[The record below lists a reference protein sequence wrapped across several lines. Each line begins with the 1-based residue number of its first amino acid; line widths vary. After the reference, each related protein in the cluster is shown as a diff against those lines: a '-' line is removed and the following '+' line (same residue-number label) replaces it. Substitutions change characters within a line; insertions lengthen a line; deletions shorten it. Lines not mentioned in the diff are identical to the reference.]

1 MTFFLRRF
9 RRHRQQQTRSLPPLN
24 WVQPWWVHRWR
35 EQNQQIATDTPQ
47 SNKVARS
54 WTLLGNLESPARI
67 AVDRRGLVA
76 ARPGSW
82 SLDWW
87 LRVDDDWIFPSEHG
101 AVRQRLI
108 DGAPVVETVIRAAGG
123 DLIHRVYAARGD
135 SEYLI
140 VEVDNQATR
149 PVALA
154 WAIRPYDHLGG
165 GRVENIGLED
175 RTLYIDGQV
184 GVICG
189 RTPGRLVTGS
199 GGVDPALSLDK
210 TEESPKSVVCEQ
222 GMASAALITPLVHG
236 ATLRCVV
243 PLGAPPDSDPT
254 SKLPT
259 ASQVARGWGHHA
271 VKASRFLLPPGHL
284 NDVFDAARQSL
295 LLASTGEDLVPA
307 PGGPPHTASDE
318 AAVLI
323 GLAECGYEIAVRE
336 ILISRAKRQDRM
348 GAVVHNGVDV
358 TSATLTAAGR
368 ALELAPD
375 KALSKALSEF
385 AADGARW
392 ILANPDP
399 TAKEGLLSASQIL
412 KGVGADKAVHELTEL
427 IPSLTVP
434 DTQKSDDIKGIH
446 TLEMAKSAFDQLTTN
461 PETGF
466 VKLEQLASLASP
478 TMNWPTCV
486 DPSTK
491 NGTAGAGHDLRV
503 SAWFV
508 RSLLRLLV
516 DDTRGQLR
524 FALVW
529 PKEWFGLGVEV
540 HGVPSRYGDVSWAV
554 RWHGDRPAVL
564 WEVDGGPIDLKI
576 QVPGLDPKFQ
586 GEGCVGEQLLSPV
599 RNGSEM
605 YDPLDADPEPP
616 VSGTFS

>member
-1 MTFFLRRF
+1 MTFFRRRF
-9 RRHRQQQTRSLPPLN
+9 RGNQQQQTRCLPPLN

-35 EQNQQIATDTPQ
+35 EQNQQIAINTPQ

-54 WTLLGNLESPARI
+54 WTLLGNLDSSERI

-76 ARPGSW
+76 VRPGSW

-123 DLIHRVYAARGD
+123 DLIHRVYVARAD
-135 SEYLI
+135 SEYLV

-165 GRVENIGLED
+165 GRVENIELDD
-175 RTLYIDGQV
+175 RTLHVDGQV

-189 RTPGRLVTGS
+189 RTPGRFITGS
-199 GGVDPALSLDK
+199 GGIDPALSLDT
-210 TEESPKSVVCEQ
+210 TEGGPKSVVCEQ

-236 ATLRCVV
+236 ATLRCMV
-243 PLGAPPDSDPT
+243 PLGTSPDSQPT
-254 SKLPT
+254 SKIPT

-271 VKASRFLLPPGHL
+271 VNASRFVLPAGHV
-284 NDVFDAARQSL
+284 NDVFDASRQSL

-323 GLAECGYEIAVRE
+323 GLAECGYEAAVRQ

-348 GAVVHNGVDV
+348 GAVIHNDIDV
-358 TSATLTAAGR
+358 TSATLAAAGR
-368 ALELAPD
+368 ALEIAPD
-375 KALSKALSEF
+375 TALSEALSEF

-399 TAKEGLLSASQIL
+399 SAREGLLSANRIL
-412 KGVGADKAVHELTEL
+412 KSVGADKAVRELEEL
-427 IPSLTVP
+427 IPSVIVP
-434 DTQKSDDIKGIH
+434 DTQKSHDTGDVNV
-446 TLEMAKSAFDQLTTN
+446 LEMAKSAFDQLATD
-461 PETGF
+461 PETVF
-466 VKLEQLASLASP
+466 AKMEQLASLASP
-478 TMNWPTCV
+478 TMNWPTCL

-516 DDTRGQLR
+516 DDTGDQLR

-529 PKEWFGLGVEV
+529 PKEWLGLGAEV
-540 HGVPSRYGDVSWAV
+540 HGLPTRYGNVSWAV
-554 RWHGDRPAVL
+554 RWHADRPAVL
-564 WEVDGGPIDLKI
+564 WEVDGGPTNLKV
-576 QVPGLDPKFQ
+576 QVPGLDPQFE
-586 GEGCVGEQLLSPV
+586 GEGPVGEELLSPV
-599 RNGSEM
+599 GHAIEM
-605 YDPLDADPEPP
+605 HDSDDADPEPP
-616 VSGTFS
+616 ASGTFS

>member
-9 RRHRQQQTRSLPPLN
+9 RRHRQQQTRCLPPLN

-35 EQNQQIATDTPQ
+35 EQNQQITIETPQ

-54 WTLLGNLESPARI
+54 WTLLGNLESLARI

-123 DLIHRVYAARGD
+123 DLIHRVYAARAD

-199 GGVDPALSLDK
+199 GGVDPALLLDK
-210 TEESPKSVVCEQ
+210 TEETPNSVVCEQ

-254 SKLPT
+254 SKIPT

-271 VKASRFLLPPGHL
+271 VKASRFMLPPGHL

-295 LLASTGEDLVPA
+295 LLASTVKTLCLRQE
-307 PGGPPHTASDE
+307 
-318 AAVLI
+318 VLRI
-323 GLAECGYEIAVRE
+323 RPV
-336 ILISRAKRQDRM
+336 M
-348 GAVVHNGVDV
+348 
-358 TSATLTAAGR
+358 
-368 ALELAPD
+368 
-375 KALSKALSEF
+375 
-385 AADGARW
+385 
-392 ILANPDP
+392 
-399 TAKEGLLSASQIL
+399 
-412 KGVGADKAVHELTEL
+412 
-427 IPSLTVP
+427 
-434 DTQKSDDIKGIH
+434 
-446 TLEMAKSAFDQLTTN
+446 
-461 PETGF
+461 
-466 VKLEQLASLASP
+466 KLP
-478 TMNWPTCV
+478 C
-486 DPSTK
+486 
-491 NGTAGAGHDLRV
+491 
-503 SAWFV
+503 
-508 RSLLRLLV
+508 
-516 DDTRGQLR
+516 
-524 FALVW
+524 
-529 PKEWFGLGVEV
+529 
-540 HGVPSRYGDVSWAV
+540 
-554 RWHGDRPAVL
+554 
-564 WEVDGGPIDLKI
+564 
-576 QVPGLDPKFQ
+576 
-586 GEGCVGEQLLSPV
+586 
-599 RNGSEM
+599 
-605 YDPLDADPEPP
+605 
-616 VSGTFS
+616 